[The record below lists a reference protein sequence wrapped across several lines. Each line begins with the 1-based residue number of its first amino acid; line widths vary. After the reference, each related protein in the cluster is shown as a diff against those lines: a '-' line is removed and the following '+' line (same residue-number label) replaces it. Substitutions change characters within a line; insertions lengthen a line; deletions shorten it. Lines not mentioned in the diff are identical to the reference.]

1 MVPDLLGAAVE
12 YKAIKCTEKCTSKLT
27 KMITDTTTFNKI
39 RKEIEQNIAVYMKIP
54 TRNLKDLLIVLA
66 GTSSKQLLDN
76 SDDLPKCKMIENE
89 EDPFDCF
96 QNVPGEFDYVN
107 TVILKSQIKL
117 PSIIGST
124 ESVKFLR
131 NLDLAENSLVFKSE
145 LVKYYL
151 NYKWNKLLNLI
162 IFQSLIV
169 WSNIPLLISIIFI
182 DSSNNYYIWAF
193 IGTNSLLALIEITQ
207 IFVLGFPKYFGDSE
221 SKYAWT
227 IIRMSSICLLGY
239 LKFERIKVFEYL
251 IFLVYSYCS
260 YKISKKKKIPFITII
275 SFIYSL
281 VFWFGLENSFYTMI
295 PMGSLLVLL
304 FIITISFSN
313 LKTEPWIPR
322 LLFHALRLGVFI
334 AFYFEGQNKFSLL
347 WYLNCINLGIFIRCI
362 HAFINLN
369 QRDYIVLISDLLI
382 LLLVNLHIFLD
393 YFLLI
398 NAAVLLISTAELA
411 FYIAKIPENHK
422 KTEYSTGLIILSLI
436 IIVFDLSTSYYQF
449 LTLVV
454 INLIDVILLLSISEL
469 YFRLLTRN
477 FFQLILNW
485 NMLDSTR
492 LAICGLWIHE
502 AFYNPE
508 NLQDDLT
515 FAQCF
520 LTFIRGVTAFR
531 AFSGTR
537 YYVRLVFNS
546 LNDIKFLYSNIFLLN
561 FLLRFASRT

>member
-1 MVPDLLGAAVE
+1 MQKAAYAHKSNELNDTEYVLEHCQNSFYILDNQNLSPIIYAIWADLENRESGKKYGQVLFNYVSNLSLDDLVKKNVSPIELFHIVVYLRPKNLAAASYLDDEDILNQIFTIIDPVMVPDLLGAAVE

-27 KMITDTTTFNKI
+27 KVITDTTTFNKI

-162 IFQSLIV
+162 IFQSLVV

-239 LKFERIKVFEYL
+239 LKFERIKVFEYF

-322 LLFHALRLGVFI
+322 LLFHALRLGV
-334 AFYFEGQNKFSLL
+334 
-347 WYLNCINLGIFIRCI
+347 
-362 HAFINLN
+362 
-369 QRDYIVLISDLLI
+369 
-382 LLLVNLHIFLD
+382 
-393 YFLLI
+393 
-398 NAAVLLISTAELA
+398 
-411 FYIAKIPENHK
+411 
-422 KTEYSTGLIILSLI
+422 
-436 IIVFDLSTSYYQF
+436 
-449 LTLVV
+449 
-454 INLIDVILLLSISEL
+454 
-469 YFRLLTRN
+469 
-477 FFQLILNW
+477 
-485 NMLDSTR
+485 
-492 LAICGLWIHE
+492 
-502 AFYNPE
+502 
-508 NLQDDLT
+508 
-515 FAQCF
+515 
-520 LTFIRGVTAFR
+520 
-531 AFSGTR
+531 
-537 YYVRLVFNS
+537 
-546 LNDIKFLYSNIFLLN
+546 
-561 FLLRFASRT
+561 